1 MNPVRVK
8 ICGVTRAVDARAA
21 AAAGA
26 DAVGLNCFPGSP
38 RYVPVAQL
46 APLAAALPP
55 FVAPVLLFV
64 NAAQTEVAAALE
76 RVPHALL
83 QFHGDEDE
91 AFCASHGRPYLRAV
105 AVTGEGALLDFER
118 RFSSAAA
125 LLADTPAAAYGG
137 SGRVFDWSQVPPL
150 SARSR
155 PLVLA
160 GGLTAENV
168 AAAIRATR
176 PYAVDVSS
184 GVETDVKGIKD
195 PVRISEFI
203 AAVRAAS
210 QSIGP

>member
-8 ICGVTRAVDARAA
+8 ICGVTRAADARAA

-46 APLAAALPP
+46 GPLAAALPP
-55 FVAPVLLFV
+55 FIAPVLLFV
-64 NAAQTEVAAALE
+64 NAAPTEVAAALD

-91 AFCASHGRPYLRAV
+91 AFCASFGRPYLRAV
-105 AVTGEGALLDFER
+105 AVTGEGALLDYER
-118 RFSSAAA
+118 RFASAVA
-125 LLADTPAAAYGG
+125 LLADAPAAGYGG
-137 SGRVFDWSQVPPL
+137 GGRVFDWLRVPPL
-150 SARSR
+150 PARGK

-168 AAAIRATR
+168 AAAILATQ

-195 PVRISEFI
+195 PVRISNFI